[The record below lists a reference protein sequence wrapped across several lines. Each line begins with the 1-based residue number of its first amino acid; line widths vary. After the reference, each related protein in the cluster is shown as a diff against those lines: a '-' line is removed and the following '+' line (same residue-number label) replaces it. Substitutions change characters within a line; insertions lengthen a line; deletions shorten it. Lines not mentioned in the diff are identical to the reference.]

1 MTERGGQGVAL
12 LVVDMQ
18 NGFLHPDGSTA
29 QALEPLPRGPE
40 VIAACASLVAATRER
55 GVPVM
60 FTRHRWRDL
69 TVDAPERIRRLYP
82 PGIQPLIQGTWDA
95 EILDEL
101 TPVNGDIVIDKSR
114 FDAFL
119 NTDLD
124 LLLRSLGTKRL
135 LVCGVL
141 THICVET
148 TVRSASQR
156 DYDAYVAADATS
168 APEPLH
174 SASLTCMERVFAHV
188 GDGRAMLAQALQ
200 S

>member
-1 MTERGGQGVAL
+1 VTDRRRHDVAL

-40 VIAACASLVAATRER
+40 VIAACSSLTAAAREQE
-55 GVPVM
+55 VPVL

-69 TVDAPERIRRLYP
+69 ALDVPDRIRRLYP
-82 PGIQPLIQGTWDA
+82 PGMQPLIQGTWDA

-101 TPVNGDIVIDKSR
+101 RPAKGDIVIDKSR

-124 LLLRSLGTKRL
+124 LLLRSLGTRRL

-148 TVRSASQR
+148 TVRSAAQR
-156 DYDAYVAADATS
+156 DYEAFVAADATG

-174 SASLTCMERVFAHV
+174 SASLTCMERVFAQV
-188 GDGRAMLAQALQ
+188 GEGRAMLTRAL
-200 S
+200 